1 MHDASNL
8 FKHKSGGVRICSLL
22 LAPTV
27 LRTYYV
33 RTPNYI
39 TVTCSITV
47 LHCAN
52 YVRTSTKVLI
62 SSPWLPSGGTE
73 NKSYVQLPT

>member
-27 LRTYYV
+27 LRTYAYV

-52 YVRTSTKVLI
+52 YVL
-62 SSPWLPSGGTE
+62 
-73 NKSYVQLPT
+73 